1 MVLPAFMRVILSN
14 VLIYYFMDECRLYSA
29 LLELKSPWE
38 VERVSLDSVKKT
50 VVIYIAH
57 GKTFHLPAIATS
69 GSVKSPNPF
78 FGSQENDIHQNI
90 TLQETDA

>member
-1 MVLPAFMRVILSN
+1 MRVILSN
-14 VLIYYFMDECRLYSA
+14 VHIYYFMDECQLYST

-57 GKTFHLPAIATS
+57 GKALHLPAIATS

-78 FGSQENDIHQNI
+78 FGSQENDIHQNL